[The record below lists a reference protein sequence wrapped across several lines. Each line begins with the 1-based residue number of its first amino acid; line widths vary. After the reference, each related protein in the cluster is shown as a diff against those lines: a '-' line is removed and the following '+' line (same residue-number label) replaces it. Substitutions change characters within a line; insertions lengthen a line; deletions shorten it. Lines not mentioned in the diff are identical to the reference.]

1 MAQPAPQRSN
11 DWPQEGLELR
21 GDFREANRNTGP
33 AQGTRPG
40 TPIRG
45 TQSFVHTLSWCWRHP
60 SLTGL
65 EILWR
70 WIFGIPTLALL
81 WHQAQK
87 LLASAQLDLPA
98 LRRMTFLD
106 PVSSAGTLT
115 AAATSLLP
123 GILHTASWLGP
134 VLLLSWIVISSLGR
148 TAVLRRAD
156 PSLHARP
163 LTLMALSAI
172 RLVFLFASFALWFA
186 CLQAAARAAI
196 TGPIAA
202 GQEPSVVLYCALAI
216 IITLGL
222 FVLWGVVSWVFS
234 LAPLL
239 AMIDD
244 LGPAGSLSA
253 SLRTR
258 PLRMKLVE
266 INLVMGIVKICLI
279 VLAMVFSACPLP
291 FESVATPE
299 FLTWWCLG
307 VTVLYFI
314 GSDFFHVAR
323 LIAYL
328 RLWQGPREAEL

>member
-1 MAQPAPQRSN
+1 MAHPSPHRSK

-21 GDFREANRNTGP
+21 EAGPVNRP
-33 AQGTRPG
+33 GTRPAI
-40 TPIRG
+40 PVRG

-60 SLTGL
+60 SLTAL

-81 WHQAQK
+81 WYQAQK
-87 LLASAQLDLPA
+87 LLASIQLDLPA

-106 PVSSAGTLT
+106 PVSAAGTLT
-115 AAATSLLP
+115 AAATNLLP
-123 GILHTASWLGP
+123 GILHTAAWLAP
-134 VLLLSWIVISSLGR
+134 VLLGAWIVISSLGR

-156 PSLHARP
+156 PTLHARP
-163 LTLMALSAI
+163 LTLMALAAI
-172 RLVFLFASFALWFA
+172 RLIFLFASFALWFV
-186 CLQAAARAAI
+186 CLQVAARAAI
-196 TGPIAA
+196 TNPIAA

-216 IITLGL
+216 VVTLGL
-222 FVLWGVVSWVFS
+222 FVLWGIVSWIFS

-239 AMIDD
+239 AMLRD
-244 LGPAGSLSA
+244 LAAAQSLSA
-253 SLRTR
+253 ALHTSQ
-258 PLRMKLVE
+258 LRMKLVE

-291 FESVATPE
+291 FESIATPE

-328 RLWQGPREAEL
+328 RLWRDYRGAEIPH